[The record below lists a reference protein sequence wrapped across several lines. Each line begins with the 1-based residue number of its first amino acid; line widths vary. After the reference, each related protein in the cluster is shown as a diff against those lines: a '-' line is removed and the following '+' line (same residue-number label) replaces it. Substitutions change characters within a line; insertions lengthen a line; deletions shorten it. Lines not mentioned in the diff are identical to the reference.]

1 MKKSIIFIMSLVFI
15 VDMAFGVPL
24 ATSELGIHLDV
35 QGVYEVKIL
44 EDAVFTVPDFNDG
57 TTVAEHEFVNAPYV
71 ATYYLT
77 VKTNN
82 KNGVKVNVVLE
93 HMKNA
98 ELATTI
104 GYDVMCGAIIVSSTA
119 SSVESLLYTEPLPLS
134 QNGMRVVSQAFTIT
148 LDSTDVANATA
159 GLYTSDVYFNLVSL

>member
-15 VDMAFGVPL
+15 VGMAFGAPL
-24 ATSELGIHLDV
+24 ATSELGIRLDV

-93 HMKNA
+93 HMKKRRVCNNDW
-98 ELATTI
+98 I
-104 GYDVMCGAIIVSSTA
+104 YC
-119 SSVESLLYTEPLPLS
+119 SLWNNHSEFYC
-134 QNGMRVVSQAFTIT
+134 F
-148 LDSTDVANATA
+148 
-159 GLYTSDVYFNLVSL
+159 